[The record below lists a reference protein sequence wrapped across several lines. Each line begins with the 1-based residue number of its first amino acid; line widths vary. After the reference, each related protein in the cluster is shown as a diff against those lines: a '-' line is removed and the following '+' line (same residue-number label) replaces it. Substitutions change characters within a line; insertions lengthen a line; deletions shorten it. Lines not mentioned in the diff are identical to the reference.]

1 MWRLLK
7 KNKARTSPTQLA
19 RESAFVSRLEDL
31 FDVAHADALTKTS
44 VLQEDKDFLL
54 AQREKGRR
62 GSMAGLDKKLAAKE
76 KRAFEREEQMLAR
89 RHQMEQ
95 IKQSTASTAEPHL
108 ILKPA

>member
-1 MWRLLK
+1 M
-7 KNKARTSPTQLA
+7 ATSEKEQSANVTNST
-19 RESAFVSRLEDL
+19 RESQLLFPGSKIF